1 MNLSFSKIQSG
12 DLKEFERL
20 FREFYAPLCIY
31 ANRFLGDKDKSEEIV
46 QEIFYS
52 LWKNRLTLEIKVSL
66 KSYLYR
72 AVHNNSLQVIEHQT
86 VTEKYR
92 QYIQSQE
99 TEFQMDP
106 LREMEL
112 EELGR
117 VIDQTMEILPARC
130 RQIFRM
136 NRFDG
141 LKYREIADK
150 LNISIKTVEADMG
163 KALQAFRE
171 NLRLYAEM

>member
-1 MNLSFSKIQSG
+1 
-12 DLKEFERL
+12 
-20 FREFYAPLCIY
+20 
-31 ANRFLGDKDKSEEIV
+31 
-46 QEIFYS
+46 
-52 LWKNRLTLEIKVSL
+52 
-66 KSYLYR
+66 
-72 AVHNNSLQVIEHQT
+72 
-86 VTEKYR
+86 
-92 QYIQSQE
+92 
-99 TEFQMDP
+99 
-106 LREMEL
+106 MEL

-171 NLRLYAEM
+171 NLRLYADM